1 MSLTTALK
9 YLWASPA
16 SAVGITVALL
26 ATLLGGAALIHSGV
40 LEITLLRTRMHSRKR
55 WLPFSA
61 ITLGHV
67 VIAVHQ
73 DDQERFRSHERVH
86 VAQYERWG
94 LLLLLA
100 YPLESL
106 WQLLKGKRPYL
117 DNRFETE
124 ARRLAETMHS
134 TQERTHEII

>member
-1 MSLTTALK
+1 MGVA
-9 YLWASPA
+9 
-16 SAVGITVALL
+16 VALF
-26 ATLLGGAALIHSGV
+26 ATLLGSAASIHTGV
-40 LEITLLRTRMHSRKR
+40 LEVTLYRRRVHACRQ

-73 DDQERFRSHERVH
+73 ADQERYRSHERVH

-94 LLLLLA
+94 FLLLLA

-106 WQLLKGKRPYL
+106 WQLLKGKRPYT

-124 ARRLAETMHS
+124 ARRIAEAEHS
-134 TQERTHEII
+134 AQEHTHEII